1 MKIKINI
8 LTVILFAASLIA
20 FQSCS
25 KDKPEIQNTKTTT
38 EQPPTNTKTTDSTV
52 SNDTN
57 NNIAGNENFIISY
70 TMTGKMNGDMQI
82 LRSGNK
88 FRQNISSEIMGMKN
102 DNQIF
107 ILDNNVYS
115 VTEIAGKTLGVK
127 TSLNEFNKLKKTG
140 ETIIDFKEFEKFLN
154 TKKITGSENIIGYNC
169 DIYDFGGGVSLSVS
183 NKKFVLKI
191 KSPEFVATANNMNL
205 NPTFASNE
213 FELPKDVTFKNV
225 NTADI
230 DRKAVDSLL
239 NKANQ

>member
-20 FQSCS
+20 FHSCG
-25 KDKPEIQNTKTTT
+25 KDKSEIQNNKTTT
-38 EQPPTNTKTTDSTV
+38 EQSPPNTSDSTI
-52 SNDTN
+52 SNSTN

-70 TMTGKMNGDMQI
+70 TVAGKMNGVMQI

-115 VTEIAGKTLGVK
+115 VTEIGGKTLGVK
-127 TSLNEFNKLKKTG
+127 TSLNDFNKLKKTG

-169 DIYDFGGGVSLSVS
+169 DIYDFGDGVSLSVN

-191 KSPEFVATANNMNL
+191 KSPEFIATANNINL
-205 NPTFASNE
+205 NPSFASNE
-213 FELPKDVTFKNV
+213 FELPKDVTFKSV
-225 NTADI
+225 NTGDI